1 MEFINPMLPDRL
13 SKHTIL
19 KNFFIFTAS
28 LYILNETIY
37 LKHFFTPN
45 VPSDTTLWRSLPR
58 HYVQRHAFFPPHLY
72 ITTRHFCF
80 QTRTQ
85 FNYETSYKNHNP
97 IRLIF

>member
-58 HYVQRHAFFPPHLY
+58 HYVQRHAFSPHTY
-72 ITTRHFCF
+72 ILQPDISVFKLER
-80 QTRTQ
+80 
-85 FNYETSYKNHNP
+85 N
-97 IRLIF
+97 LIMKLVIKITIPSD